1 MTASANNTF
10 HHQIGSG
17 DAVASVAVVIVTFNS
32 ADALPALLD
41 SLVDGLESVKHF
53 QIIVVDNDSKD
64 GSAEIA
70 ETHRLQPTVIRTG
83 RNAGYA
89 AAINIGSRRA
99 DTSSH
104 LLILNPDLRL
114 YPGAVKP
121 LIEDAASATV
131 GVVVPINYKADG
143 TIDPTLRREPSI
155 LTAWADAFLG
165 GKLASRLGVGEIVG
179 ASHHYD
185 QRRPVEW
192 ATGSAMLVTANARKA
207 VGAWDESFF
216 LYSEEVDYQRRI
228 REAGFE
234 IVYEPQSK
242 VMHESGGSGTGPRLF
257 ALLTANRIRYYRRY
271 HGALRTGIFKLG
283 VILGHAARSWR
294 GASHRAALASAVAPI
309 RSADAFVES
318 TRG

>member
-1 MTASANNTF
+1 MTAVARDAR
-10 HHQIGSG
+10 HLQLGSS
-17 DAVASVAVVIVTFNS
+17 DAAASVAVIIVTFNS

-41 SLVDGLESVKHF
+41 SLVDGLDGLEQF
-53 QIIVVDNDSKD
+53 EIIVVDNDSKD

-70 ETHRLQPTVIRTG
+70 EAHRLQPTVIRTG

-89 AAINIGSRRA
+89 AAINIGSSRA
-99 DTSSH
+99 SIGSH

-121 LIEDAASATV
+121 LIEHVATSSV
-131 GVVVPINYKADG
+131 GVVVPINYREDG

-155 LTAWADAFLG
+155 VTAWADAVLG
-165 GKLASRLGVGEIVG
+165 GRLAARLGVGEIVG
-179 ASHHYD
+179 ALHHYD
-185 QRRPVEW
+185 QRRPVQW
-192 ATGSAMLVTANARKA
+192 ATGSALLVSASARKT

-234 IVYEPQSK
+234 VVYEPRSK
-242 VMHESGGSGTGPRLF
+242 VMHASGGSGTGPRLF
-257 ALLTANRIRYYRRY
+257 ALLTANRIRYYGRY
-271 HGALRTGIFKLG
+271 HGALQTAIFKLG
-283 VILGHAARSWR
+283 VIIGHAARSWR
-294 GASHRAALASAVAPI
+294 SASHRAALMSAVTPR
-309 RSADAFVES
+309 RSVAAFVKS